1 MCAVYKNNINM
12 EKTPMN
18 MKLICG
24 AVALATVMSFAAQAA
39 DAPAAEGAA
48 MAPAA
53 ATEKCEV
60 TKDGKT
66 TTTEVAVGVCAKEGG
81 KVVTAPAAEAPAAEA
96 PKADAPAEKK

>member
-1 MCAVYKNNINM
+1 
-12 EKTPMN
+12 MN

-39 DAPAAEGAA
+39 DAPAAAGAA

-66 TTTEVAVGVCAKEGG
+66 TTTEVAVGSCVKEGG
-81 KVVTAPAAEAPAAEA
+81 KVVTAPAADAPAAA
-96 PKADAPAEKK
+96 PAAAPAEKK